1 MASARNVSREHV
13 GHPACASFH
22 ETPAQTREPF
32 GEVVPQHRVEGTRE
46 HHQAAVH
53 RVARVAAGC
62 SQVTADVHRDREIEV
77 LRLLV
82 QRHHRRIGEAHP
94 VVLPE
99 QEHRRRTVRLAELEL
114 LHRPR
119 HRLHRRH
126 HGPTQAPTR
135 LGGALG
141 DPPVVAAVQRRLG
154 GRAPRGIEQPPRR
167 VHHLCVD
174 AEVVH
179 VAQARP
185 DVDEVAARKHRAV
198 PLSHQR
204 PRPLHHV
211 ILDRP
216 VAVVDHRPEPA
227 LVRVEVV
234 PRLRRLDDVRVAV
247 DVTHQ
252 DPPVWL
258 TGYWNTDP
266 PNMPAVP
273 VVPGLGLLAMNS
285 WARFSR

>member
-1 MASARNVSREHV
+1 M
-13 GHPACASFH
+13 
-22 ETPAQTREPF
+22 
-32 GEVVPQHRVEGTRE
+32 
-46 HHQAAVH
+46 
-53 RVARVAAGC
+53 
-62 SQVTADVHRDREIEV
+62 HRDRQVEV

-82 QRHHRRIGEAHP
+82 QRDHRRIGEAHP

-99 QEHRRRTVRLAELEL
+99 QEHRRRAVLLAELEL
-114 LHRPR
+114 LHRPL
-119 HRLHRRH
+119 HRLHRCHDR
-126 HGPTQAPTR
+126 PTQAPTG

-141 DPPVVAAVQRRLG
+141 DPPVVAPVQRGFR

-167 VHHLCVD
+167 VHHLRVD

-179 VAQARP
+179 VAQP
-185 DVDEVAARKHRAV
+185 GVDVDEVAAREHRAV
-198 PLSHQR
+198 PLSHHR

-252 DPPVWL
+252 DPPVSL
-258 TGYWNTDP
+258 TGVLEHCSHRTRQRSPSTGRNWGRLRRT
-266 PNMPAVP
+266 
-273 VVPGLGLLAMNS
+273 PGDLCRRAEEAP
-285 WARFSR
+285 W